1 MIPSEAAQGASG
13 IGARLQGNRSVMA
26 GRARLSSA
34 RRAAID
40 GVRRRAEDRRTLP
53 PAVTEALRHH
63 GDFPTQRQIF
73 QGFSANKYLNH
84 SGTAAYDS
92 GYNRRCTTPNRR
104 RSSYSTPQRMFKKK
118 FK

>member
-1 MIPSEAAQGASG
+1 
-13 IGARLQGNRSVMA
+13 MA

-92 GYNRRCTTPNRR
+92 GSNRPRPVPTRR
-104 RSSYSTPQRMFKKK
+104 RFMRLTPQKMFKKK
-118 FK
+118 CKKLLT